1 MFWGGK
7 QDHSYKKEKK
17 KESERGRVPKM
28 GGGKPKN
35 GRENTKMGG
44 GKPKNGRGKNQKW
57 EGGKVSKWGKGLKGT
72 KMGRGNA
79 RRLYH
84 QEKDGE
90 G

>member
-1 MFWGGK
+1 MILKGK
-7 QDHSYKKEKK
+7 GCFGEGNRIILTKRRKRKRV
-17 KESERGRVPKM
+17 RGEGYQKWE
-28 GGGKPKN
+28 G
-35 GRENTKMGG
+35 E
-44 GKPKNGRGKNQKW
+44 NQKW
-57 EGGKVSKWGKGLKGT
+57 EGGKVSKWGKGLKGN